1 MDKEKRLAEIA
12 LTVMAQ
18 AQVRADEE
26 TLAAVVAARSMLVA
40 IVQGKLRVVEPE
52 MPKPSNLKVPTVN
65 LGDGK

>member
-52 MPKPSNLKVPTVN
+52 MPKPSKLKVPTVN